1 MAIDSEDSTLYL
13 PRIMALHGGGTNSTI
28 FRMQCRVLERALRP
42 YFRLVYAEA
51 PFPAHPGPDVTL
63 VYSDY
68 GPFKSWLRIR
78 PEDPVQDA
86 GNVVHQIESSLAKAQ
101 YEDDRRG
108 ATGEWVGLIGF
119 SQGAKLAASILYSQQ
134 MQRREKDIRMDNNNH
149 SGTVSSEYRFALLL
163 AGRGPLVW
171 LQQDPENPIP
181 QGLDDAAQAT
191 TTTKTTAWHSGES
204 GSEIEESA
212 VEHLLRVPTIHV
224 HGLNDPGLQLHRQLL
239 HRYCDPVS
247 SKLLEWDG
255 VHRVPIK
262 TKDVS
267 MIVDQVLSVAREV
280 GVAV

>member
-1 MAIDSEDSTLYL
+1 MTIDSEDSTLDL

-51 PFPAHPGPDVTL
+51 PFPAQPGPDVTQ

-86 GNVVHQIESSLAKAQ
+86 GNVVHQISTSLAKAQ
-101 YEDDRRG
+101 FEDDRRG

-134 MQRREKDIRMDNNNH
+134 MQRREGDIGMGSNNH
-149 SGTVSSEYRFALLL
+149 SGTMSDYRFSLLL

-171 LQQDPENPIP
+171 LQQDPGSPIP
-181 QGLDDAAQAT
+181 QGLVDAAQPT
-191 TTTKTTAWHSGES
+191 TSTSNLWES
-204 GSEIEESA
+204 ASEVEESA

-224 HGLNDPGLQLHRQLL
+224 HGLNDPGLKLHRQLL
-239 HRYCDPVS
+239 HRYCDPETS
-247 SKLLEWDG
+247 TLLEWDG

-267 MIVDQVLSVAREV
+267 MIVDQLLSVAREV
-280 GVAV
+280 GVKYRYDL